1 MQKLRMNIYLDPK
14 QKAQMETLSQQTGAP
29 VAELVR
35 RAVDAYLVA
44 EHKQRQRRKP

>member
-1 MQKLRMNIYLDPK
+1 MKKTRMNIYLDPK
-14 QKAQMETLSQQTGAP
+14 QKTQMETLSQQTGAP